1 MNIRN
6 TTARMSAA
14 AIAAF
19 AILTGS
25 TVVFA
30 QGPGGLT
37 SPPAPAA
44 PRTVQFPRPVE
55 RTLANGLRV
64 IVVHRAGI
72 PVVAAQLSIR
82 SGGEIDPPALGGVAD
97 FTASLL
103 TKGTQKRTAPQ
114 IAEAMEALGGSI
126 GSGAAWDSSSVSVA
140 VMSDKASQAIS
151 IMADAVRNPVFS
163 EEEIERYRT
172 QVLDDLSVN
181 LSQPGTVARIV
192 ASRVV
197 FGDGAYG
204 HPLSGTPET
213 VARIK
218 RDDVVRIHQTYYR
231 PDNAILVIGGDIRP
245 DAAFRIATQL
255 FGDWKKPKPPLPA
268 AGDTAAAV
276 VPAEKAGRVV
286 VIDKPDAGQTA
297 VTLVRPGIRRA
308 DAEYFTGIVANTVLG
323 GGYSARLNQEVR
335 IKRGLS
341 YGAASNLA
349 ARRAVGPF
357 MAATQTKNESG
368 AEVASLL
375 LSELRRLAAS
385 PVPLDE
391 MTPRKATLT
400 GNFARALATTAGL
413 VGQISDFALLGVSL
427 DSANGYVANVGKVTG
442 ADVAKFAG
450 SRLAADGAS
459 LVLVGNASKFLDAL
473 KKDFPNVEVIPE
485 AELDLNSASLRK
497 GKG

>member
-1 MNIRN
+1 MKILNIQALR
-6 TTARMSAA
+6 SAA
-14 AIAAF
+14 ACAAL
-19 AILTGS
+19 AVLAS
-25 TVVFA
+25 SSSVLA

-37 SPPAPAA
+37 APPAPAA
-44 PRTVQFPRPVE
+44 PRSVQFPQPVE
-55 RTLANGLRV
+55 RTLPNGLRV
-64 IVVHRAGI
+64 IVVTRAGI

-82 SGGEIDPPALGGVAD
+82 SGGEVDPKDMSGVAD

-126 GSGAAWDSSSVSVA
+126 GSAAAWDSSSVSVA
-140 VMSDKASQAIS
+140 VMSAQASQAMA
-151 IMADAVRNPVFS
+151 IMADVVRNPVFAD
-163 EEEIERYRT
+163 EEIERYRT

-181 LSQPGTVARIV
+181 LSQPGTMARFV

-197 FGDGAYG
+197 FGDGPYG

-218 RDDVVRIHQTYYR
+218 RDDVVRVHQTYYR
-231 PDNAILVIGGDIRP
+231 PDNAILVIGGDIKP
-245 DAAFRIATQL
+245 NVAFRVAAQL
-255 FGDWKKPKPPLPA
+255 FGDWKRPKTALPA
-268 AGDTAAAV
+268 VNDAAAPV
-276 VPAEKAGRVV
+276 SAGKAGRVV

-308 DAEYFTGIVANTVLG
+308 DPEYFTGIVANTVLG

-341 YGAASNLA
+341 YGAGSNLA
-349 ARRAVGPF
+349 ARRSIGPF
-357 MAATQTKNESG
+357 SASTQTKNESG

-375 LSELRRLAAS
+375 LSELRRLAAT
-385 PVPLDE
+385 PVPVEE
-391 MTPRKATLT
+391 MTPRKATLS
-400 GNFARALATTAGL
+400 GNFARALETTAGL

-427 DSANGYVANVGKVTG
+427 NSANVYVASVGKVSG
-442 ADVAKFAG
+442 AEVAKFAG

-497 GKG
+497 AKG